1 MTEGINQGIK
11 IKIETIYIPE
21 RSQPEQNQY
30 FFAYNITISN
40 QRSEAVQLLNR
51 HWIITNGNGEKEEV
65 QGPGVVG
72 EQPLLKPEES
82 FNYTSYCPLNT
93 PIGSMHGSY
102 QMKTESGE
110 IFDAEIPA
118 FTLAYSS
125 TLLN

>member
-11 IKIETIYIPE
+11 IKVETIYIPE
-21 RSQPEQNQY
+21 RSSPEQNQY

-40 QRSEAVQLLNR
+40 QRSETVQLLNR

-72 EQPLLKPEES
+72 EQPVLKPEES

-93 PIGSMHGSY
+93 PIGSMHGTY
-102 QMKTESGE
+102 QMKTEAGE
-110 IFDAEIPA
+110 TFDAAIPA